1 MLGLGE
7 TLARRTGL
15 LRAMKSLRGL
25 EDYYR
30 RIVFS
35 VADQTTPRDNR
46 VDVLTKPTTTTP
58 TRLRTALFTRL
69 SRETFVRSCS
79 RLLGGWVE
87 KKIVD
92 TIASSLCYAPTA
104 LPSCRR
110 GGQRG
115 GAKPTA
121 DSVPTEPRI
130 FYRVG
135 LRPIVIRLG
144 CVCSSA
150 TRTRLF
156 WPIRAMHSAGS
167 AHVIESPFLSSEC
180 SAGFA
185 TVRCNFRW
193 MS

>member
-1 MLGLGE
+1 
-7 TLARRTGL
+7 
-15 LRAMKSLRGL
+15 MKSLRGL

-69 SRETFVRSCS
+69 SRETFIRSCS

-110 GGQRG
+110 GGQR
-115 GAKPTA
+115 AEQSRLLT
-121 DSVPTEPRI
+121 R
-130 FYRVG
+130 F
-135 LRPIVIRLG
+135 RPSREYFIGSG
-144 CVCSSA
+144 CVRLLFVWAVSARQRLALDCFDRFVPCTPQAPRMSSN
-150 TRTRLF
+150 
-156 WPIRAMHSAGS
+156 H
-167 AHVIESPFLSSEC
+167 PFCRRS
-180 SAGFA
+180 
-185 TVRCNFRW
+185 VRPVLLRCAVTLDG
-193 MS
+193 

>member
-1 MLGLGE
+1 
-7 TLARRTGL
+7 
-15 LRAMKSLRGL
+15 MKSLRGL

-46 VDVLTKPTTTTP
+46 VDVLTKPTITTP

-69 SRETFVRSCS
+69 SHETFVRSCS

-92 TIASSLCYAPTA
+92 TIASSLCYAPTV

-110 GGQRG
+110 DGQRG

-135 LRPIVIRLG
+135 LRPIAIRLG

-167 AHVIESPFLSSEC
+167 AHVIGVADRSGTSSMEVSCCYPPARMRREC
-180 SAGFA
+180 P
-185 TVRCNFRW
+185 
-193 MS
+193 

>member
-7 TLARRTGL
+7 TLARRRGL

-46 VDVLTKPTTTTP
+46 VDVLAKPTITTP

-79 RLLGGWVE
+79 RLPGGWVE

-92 TIASSLCYAPTA
+92 MAVPSLPQRDQAVWRWRASPLGRSVGQSVVYGCDGRSRCSAAP
-104 LPSCRR
+104 
-110 GGQRG
+110 
-115 GAKPTA
+115 
-121 DSVPTEPRI
+121 
-130 FYRVG
+130 
-135 LRPIVIRLG
+135 
-144 CVCSSA
+144 CVCA
-150 TRTRLF
+150 R
-156 WPIRAMHSAGS
+156 
-167 AHVIESPFLSSEC
+167 
-180 SAGFA
+180 
-185 TVRCNFRW
+185 
-193 MS
+193 

>member
-7 TLARRTGL
+7 TLARRRGL

-69 SRETFVRSCS
+69 SRETFVR

-115 GAKPTA
+115 GAKPAA

-135 LRPIVIRLG
+135 LRPIAIRLG

-156 WPIRAMHSAGS
+156 WPIRAMHSAAPQGL
-167 AHVIESPFLSSEC
+167 HPRMSSE
-180 SAGFA
+180 AGA
-185 TVRCNFRW
+185 C
-193 MS
+193 

>member
-1 MLGLGE
+1 
-7 TLARRTGL
+7 
-15 LRAMKSLRGL
+15 MKSLRGL

-35 VADQTTPRDNR
+35 VADQTTPRGNR

-110 GGQRG
+110 GGQR
-115 GAKPTA
+115 AEQSRLLT
-121 DSVPTEPRI
+121 R
-130 FYRVG
+130 F
-135 LRPIVIRLG
+135 RPSREYFIGSG
-144 CVCSSA
+144 CVRLLFVWAVSARQRLALDCFDRFVPCTPQAPRMSSN
-150 TRTRLF
+150 
-156 WPIRAMHSAGS
+156 H
-167 AHVIESPFLSSEC
+167 PFLSSEC

-185 TVRCNFRW
+185 TVCCNFRW

>member
-1 MLGLGE
+1 
-7 TLARRTGL
+7 
-15 LRAMKSLRGL
+15 MKSLRGL

-46 VDVLTKPTTTTP
+46 VDVLTKPTITTP

-69 SRETFVRSCS
+69 SHETFVRSCS

-92 TIASSLCYAPTA
+92 TIASSLCPAPAA
-104 LPSCRR
+104 LPSCE
-110 GGQRG
+110 GGRAA
-115 GAKPTA
+115 GAVQSRLLSRFRP
-121 DSVPTEPRI
+121 SREYFI
-130 FYRVG
+130 GIG

-167 AHVIESPFLSSEC
+167 AHVIESPLLGSD
-180 SAGFA
+180 GVRTGLGVYG
-185 TVRCNFRW
+185 TVILACLVVGR
-193 MS
+193 

>member
-7 TLARRTGL
+7 TLARRRGL

-46 VDVLTKPTTTTP
+46 VDVLTKPTITTP

-69 SRETFVRSCS
+69 SHETFVRSCS

-92 TIASSLCYAPTA
+92 TIASSLCYAPTV
-104 LPSCRR
+104 LPSCQRD
-110 GGQRG
+110 GQRG

-135 LRPIVIRLG
+135 LRPIAIRLG

-167 AHVIESPFLSSEC
+167 AHVIESPLLSSEC

-185 TVRCNFRW
+185 TVCCNFRW

>member
-7 TLARRTGL
+7 TLARRRGL

-46 VDVLTKPTTTTP
+46 VDVLTKPTITTP
-58 TRLRTALFTRL
+58 TRLLTALFTRL
-69 SRETFVRSCS
+69 SHETFVRSCS

-110 GGQRG
+110 DGQRG

-167 AHVIESPFLSSEC
+167 AHVIGSRQLCPN
-180 SAGFA
+180 G
-185 TVRCNFRW
+185 RDRP
-193 MS
+193 